1 MTLDK
6 RKILKELTNKAQKEL
21 KAAQEAYNSSHQ
33 HVTDE
38 DLKSEGKYDTRSVEA
53 GYLASAQKGRVEER
67 QLEIQLLDE
76 IVLDH
81 DPQHIGV
88 GSLVELLH
96 NNQKRLYFISST
108 SGGTPLL
115 IDGSPI
121 LVISAFSPIGE
132 QAIGLEKGESFEVV
146 LNNTQTR
153 EYEVIS
159 IH

>member
-1 MTLDK
+1 VTLDK
-6 RKILKELTNKAQKEL
+6 RKILKELTNKAKKEL

-115 IDGSPI
+115 IDGTPI

-146 LNNTQTR
+146 LDNGQTR